1 MKNSNGQLHIVMGP
15 MFSGK
20 TTHLLETITKYE
32 KDNIQFIVITHVI
45 DTRYDTYKVVS
56 HQKKSYDAIPVTN
69 LKQLGFMKEY
79 YDADILFIDEAQFFN
94 DLYEFVEH
102 AIEIDN
108 KRVYVYGLDGDYK
121 REPIGEIMKII
132 PLADTVVKLKGVC
145 AKCTDGTASIFSKRI
160 SKSTNQIEIGG
171 SNEYVPVCRFHY
183 SSELS
188 LASSLIS

>member
-1 MKNSNGQLHIVMGP
+1 MKNSNGQLHIVMGS